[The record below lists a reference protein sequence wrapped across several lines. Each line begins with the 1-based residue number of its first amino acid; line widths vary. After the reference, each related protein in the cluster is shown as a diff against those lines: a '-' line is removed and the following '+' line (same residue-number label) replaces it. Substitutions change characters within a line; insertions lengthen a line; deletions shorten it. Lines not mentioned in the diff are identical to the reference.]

1 MGFTGPTVHK
11 PMWRWIKQTDTRVHG
26 LLTAQVWYGEI
37 QSCERDKNNEQVEE
51 CYVRDRDRP
60 LALAIT
66 GGLMLVIIVV
76 LTVVPALLAARVAL
90 GLLGMMV
97 YRGAR

>member
-1 MGFTGPTVHK
+1 VK
-11 PMWRWIKQTDTRVHG
+11 
-26 LLTAQVWYGEI
+26 EI
-37 QSCERDKNNEQVEE
+37 RTTKQVEE

-60 LALAIT
+60 LALAVT
-66 GGLMLVIIVV
+66 GGFMLVIIVV